1 MCIVIIV
8 WIINKENNMNFDI
21 IRKIEGEK
29 MLKKENLEFLLSR
42 AMESEADFA
51 EIFEEETTNESISM
65 LNGKVED
72 VNKVLRSGIGVR
84 LYKNVQSVYGYTNE
98 LDMTSLTNLID
109 ELKEAFGSVENKRS
123 VQLTYEEIENKHP
136 VKIDPIQAN
145 LEDKVALMKRAH
157 KACKAEDKRIVKVQI
172 NMLNVKQHVQISNS
186 NGRLVQDTRVRTRMP
201 VTAYAQDETSM
212 QSGFEGPGASMGLE
226 FYDTTQPEDIAKE
239 AARIALVML
248 EAKDCPSGKMP
259 VVIDNGFGG
268 VIFHEACG
276 HALEASAVSKDQSV
290 FTNKLNT
297 KIASDCVTAIDD
309 GTIPNAWG
317 SQNVDDEGNPQQ
329 KRVLIKDGELTSY
342 MIDTLNGRRMNMAST
357 GSSRRQSYKYEPTSR
372 MSNTYIAAGKDK
384 FEDLFKG
391 IKKGLYAK
399 KMGGGSVNPQ
409 TGEFNFAVNEGYM
422 IIDGKITYPVKGASL
437 IGNGAEILMNI
448 DKVSDNLKRAQGM
461 CGASSGNIPT
471 DVGQPAIRVSSI
483 TVGGTVNE

>member
-1 MCIVIIV
+1 MLS
-8 WIINKENNMNFDI
+8 KES
-21 IRKIEGEK
+21 
-29 MLKKENLEFLLSR
+29 LELLLSR

-157 KACKAEDKRIVKVQI
+157 KACKAEDERIVKVQV

-186 NGRLVQDTRVRTRMP
+186 NGKLVQDTRIRTRMP
-201 VTAYAQDETSM
+201 VTAYAQDEKSM

-391 IKKGLYAK
+391 IKKD
-399 KMGGGSVNPQ
+399 
-409 TGEFNFAVNEGYM
+409 YM
-422 IIDGKITYPVKGASL
+422 R
-437 IGNGAEILMNI
+437 
-448 DKVSDNLKRAQGM
+448 KRW
-461 CGASSGNIPT
+461 
-471 DVGQPAIRVSSI
+471 VEEV
-483 TVGGTVNE
+483 